1 MDDRLHTH
9 LHHGEPDEVTEE
21 QIDPHLA
28 SEIEEQ
34 LEEEE
39 LEGSTMIPTQ
49 DRDELLDVDEW
60 QRETLPPDM

>member
-1 MDDRLHTH
+1 MDDRLHAH
-9 LHHGEPDEVTEE
+9 LHHADDEPREE
-21 QIDPHLA
+21 QIDPRLA
-28 SEIEEQ
+28 SEVEQQ

>member
-1 MDDRLHTH
+1 MDDRLHAH
-9 LHHGEPDEVTEE
+9 LHHERDEVTEE
-21 QIDPHLA
+21 EIDPHLA